1 MAELRAG
8 EARRP
13 SRRRSEI
20 ATRGESRYAYLT
32 LLPVLLIMAAFSL
45 YPIGYS
51 VYLSLHKEV
60 LTDPLNNPFVGFQ
73 NFSNVLHS
81 YYLVSSLVSTAA
93 FMAMAVPGVM
103 IFGLLSALLLNE
115 AFAGARILRV
125 AILLPWAMP
134 AVVSGI
140 VWRWLLNGDYGLL
153 NSALYQLGII
163 HDYIPW
169 LSQPALARVGLAVAH
184 VWREGPLAAI
194 FLLAGLQ
201 TISPDLYSA
210 AAVDGAGRVA
220 AFRRI
225 TVPLLRPTIVI
236 VLIYETIVAATT
248 FDLVYV
254 MTGGGPA
261 DATSLISWFAY
272 AEVFKFLDLGAGAAL
287 AFLIALVLLGA
298 IILYLRILRSEERR

>member
-1 MAELRAG
+1 VVQQRAG
-8 EARRP
+8 ESRRP
-13 SRRRSEI
+13 SRGRQI
-20 ATRGESRYAYLT
+20 AAGRESRYAYLT

-51 VYLSLHKEV
+51 VYLSVHKEV
-60 LTDPLNNPFVGFQ
+60 LTDPLNHPFVGFQ
-73 NFSNVLHS
+73 NFNNALQS
-81 YYLVSSLVSTAA
+81 YYLISSLTSTLA

-103 IFGLLSALLLNE
+103 VFGLLASLLLNE

-140 VWRWLLNGDYGLL
+140 VWRWILNGDYGIL
-153 NSALYQLGII
+153 NSLLFQFGIV

-169 LSQPALARVGLAVAH
+169 LSQPVLARISLAVAH
-184 VWREGPLAAI
+184 IWREGPLAAI
-194 FLLAGLQ
+194 FFLAGLQ

-225 TVPLLRPTIVI
+225 TVPLLRPTILI
-236 VLIYETIVAATT
+236 VLVYETIVAATT

-261 DATSLISWFAY
+261 DATSLISWYAY
-272 AEVFKFLDLGAGAAL
+272 AEVFKFLDLGTGAAL
-287 AFLIALVLLGA
+287 AFLIAMALVGLIL
-298 IILYLRILRSEERR
+298 LYLRVLRSEEQH

>member
-1 MAELRAG
+1 MVQQRAG
-8 EARRP
+8 ESRRP
-13 SRRRSEI
+13 SRGRQI
-20 ATRGESRYAYLT
+20 AAGRESRYAYLT

-51 VYLSLHKEV
+51 VYLSVHKEV
-60 LTDPLNNPFVGFQ
+60 LTDPLNHPFVGFQ
-73 NFSNVLHS
+73 NFNNALHS
-81 YYLVSSLVSTAA
+81 YYLISSLTSTLA

-103 IFGLLSALLLNE
+103 VFGLLASLLLNE

-140 VWRWLLNGDYGLL
+140 VWRWILNGDYGIL
-153 NSALYQLGII
+153 NSLLFQFGIV

-169 LSQPALARVGLAVAH
+169 LSQPVLARISLAVAH
-184 VWREGPLAAI
+184 IWREGPLAAI
-194 FLLAGLQ
+194 FFLAGLQ

-225 TVPLLRPTIVI
+225 TVPLLRPTILI
-236 VLIYETIVAATT
+236 VLVYETIVAATT

-261 DATSLISWFAY
+261 AATSLISWYAY
-272 AEVFKFLDLGAGAAL
+272 AEVFKFLDLGTGAAL
-287 AFLIALVLLGA
+287 AFLIAMALVGLIL
-298 IILYLRILRSEERR
+298 LYLRVLRSEEQH

>member
-1 MAELRAG
+1 MVQQRAG
-8 EARRP
+8 ESRRP
-13 SRRRSEI
+13 SRGRQI
-20 ATRGESRYAYLT
+20 AAGRESRYAYLT

-51 VYLSLHKEV
+51 VYLSVHKEV
-60 LTDPLNNPFVGFQ
+60 LTDPLNHPFVGFQ
-73 NFSNVLHS
+73 NFNNALHS
-81 YYLVSSLVSTAA
+81 YYLISSLTSTLA

-103 IFGLLSALLLNE
+103 VFGLLASLLLNE

-140 VWRWLLNGDYGLL
+140 VWRWILNGDYGIL
-153 NSALYQLGII
+153 NSLLFQFGIV

-169 LSQPALARVGLAVAH
+169 LSQPVLARISLAVAH
-184 VWREGPLAAI
+184 IWREGPLAAI
-194 FLLAGLQ
+194 FFLAGLQ

-225 TVPLLRPTIVI
+225 TVPLLRPTILI
-236 VLIYETIVAATT
+236 VLVYETIVAATT

-261 DATSLISWFAY
+261 DATSLISWYAY
-272 AEVFKFLDLGAGAAL
+272 AEVFKFLDLGTGAAL
-287 AFLIALVLLGA
+287 AFLIAMALVGLIL
-298 IILYLRILRSEERR
+298 LYLRVLRSEEQH

>member
-60 LTDPLNNPFVGFQ
+60 LTDPLKNPFVGFQ

-134 AVVSGI
+134 GVMVSIVFLWLFDASFGVVNFGLRSIGLVGADIAWYTNESTALFAVI
-140 VWRWLLNGDYGLL
+140 VPTIWKAYPFFTLTL
-153 NSALYQLGII
+153 
-163 HDYIPW
+163 
-169 LSQPALARVGLAVAH
+169 
-184 VWREGPLAAI
+184 LAA
-194 FLLAGLQ
+194 LQ
-201 TISPDLYSA
+201 SIPANLYEA
-210 AAVDGAGRVA
+210 AEVDGPDRRHAERGGDVGVDAGGDVHGHANWAPTVGSTYSSMRVYLPSTVVA
-220 AFRRI
+220 TMQFCISNGLSFEA
-225 TVPLLRPTIVI
+225 TVPR
-236 VLIYETIVAATT
+236 TT
-248 FDLVYV
+248 NWNTNPSGV
-254 MTGGGPA
+254 
-261 DATSLISWFAY
+261 
-272 AEVFKFLDLGAGAAL
+272 GA
-287 AFLIALVLLGA
+287 
-298 IILYLRILRSEERR
+298 R

>member
-1 MAELRAG
+1 
-8 EARRP
+8 
-13 SRRRSEI
+13 
-20 ATRGESRYAYLT
+20 
-32 LLPVLLIMAAFSL
+32 MAAFSL

-73 NFSNVLHS
+73 NFGDVLQS
-81 YYLVSSLVSTAA
+81 YYLTSSLVSTAA

-103 IFGLLSALLLNE
+103 IFGLLAALLLNE
-115 AFAGARILRV
+115 AFAGATILRV

-163 HDYIPW
+163 HDYVPW
-169 LSQPALARVGLAVAH
+169 LSQPALARGGLAIAH
-184 VWREGPLAAI
+184 IWREGPLAAI

-201 TISPDLYSA
+201 TIPRDLYSA
-210 AAVDGAGRVA
+210 AAVDGAGRLA

-225 TVPLLRPTIVI
+225 TLPLLRPTIVI

-272 AEVFKFLDLGAGAAL
+272 AEVFKFLNLGNGAAL
-287 AFLIALVLLGA
+287 AFLIALVLLGV
-298 IILYLRILRSEERR
+298 ILLYLRVLRSEEGR

>member
-1 MAELRAG
+1 MVQQRAG
-8 EARRP
+8 ESRRP
-13 SRRRSEI
+13 SRGRQI
-20 ATRGESRYAYLT
+20 AAGRESRYAYLT

-51 VYLSLHKEV
+51 VYLSVHKEV
-60 LTDPLNNPFVGFQ
+60 LTDPLNHPFVGFQ
-73 NFSNVLHS
+73 NFNNALHS
-81 YYLVSSLVSTAA
+81 YYLISSLTSTLA

-103 IFGLLSALLLNE
+103 VFGLLASLLLNE

-140 VWRWLLNGDYGLL
+140 VWRWILNGDYGIL
-153 NSALYQLGII
+153 NSLLFQFGIV

-169 LSQPALARVGLAVAH
+169 LSQPVLARISLAVAH
-184 VWREGPLAAI
+184 IWREGPLAAI
-194 FLLAGLQ
+194 FFLAGLQ

-225 TVPLLRPTIVI
+225 TVPLLRPTMVI
-236 VLIYETIVAATT
+236 VLVYETIVAATT

-261 DATSLISWFAY
+261 DATSLISWYAY
-272 AEVFKFLDLGAGAAL
+272 AEVFKFLDLGTGAAL
-287 AFLIALVLLGA
+287 AFLIAMALVGLIL
-298 IILYLRILRSEERR
+298 LYLRVLRSEEQR

>member
-1 MAELRAG
+1 MVQSGA
-8 EARRP
+8 
-13 SRRRSEI
+13 
-20 ATRGESRYAYLT
+20 GESRQPASRRQLVGGRESGYAYLT

-51 VYLSLHKEV
+51 LYLSLHKEV
-60 LTDPLNNPFVGFQ
+60 LTDPLSHPFVGFQ
-73 NFSNVLHS
+73 NFSNALHS
-81 YYLVSSLVSTAA
+81 YYLTSS
-93 FMAMAVPGVM
+93 
-103 IFGLLSALLLNE
+103 
-115 AFAGARILRV
+115 R
-125 AILLPWAMP
+125 
-134 AVVSGI
+134 
-140 VWRWLLNGDYGLL
+140 RWMLNGDYGIL
-153 NSALYQLGII
+153 NSALFQLGII

-169 LSQPALARVGLAVAH
+169 LSQPALARMGLALAH

-201 TISPDLYSA
+201 TIPSDLYSA

-225 TVPLLRPTIVI
+225 TLPLLRPTIVI

-261 DATSLISWFAY
+261 DATSLISWYAY
-272 AEVFKFLDLGAGAAL
+272 AEVFKFLDLGTGAAL
-287 AFLIALVLLGA
+287 GGNAGDASVHPGTDTLDARLQLPGRERAAYTPKPRAPSGA
-298 IILYLRILRSEERR
+298 HGRKLRVHLHGGGSARPQCKGNASQPDLAGGA

>member
-1 MAELRAG
+1 VVQQRAG
-8 EARRP
+8 ESRRP
-13 SRRRSEI
+13 SRGRQI
-20 ATRGESRYAYLT
+20 AAGRESRYAYLT

-51 VYLSLHKEV
+51 VYLSVHKEV
-60 LTDPLNNPFVGFQ
+60 LTDPLNHPFVGFQ
-73 NFSNVLHS
+73 NFNNALHS
-81 YYLVSSLVSTAA
+81 YYLISSLTSTLA

-103 IFGLLSALLLNE
+103 VFGLLASLLLNE

-140 VWRWLLNGDYGLL
+140 VWRWILNGDYGIL
-153 NSALYQLGII
+153 NSLLFQFGIV

-169 LSQPALARVGLAVAH
+169 LSQPVLARISLAVAH
-184 VWREGPLAAI
+184 IWREGPLAAI
-194 FLLAGLQ
+194 FFLAGLQ

-225 TVPLLRPTIVI
+225 TVPLLRPTILI
-236 VLIYETIVAATT
+236 VLVYETIVAATT

-261 DATSLISWFAY
+261 DATSLISWYAY
-272 AEVFKFLDLGAGAAL
+272 AEVFKFLDLGTGAAL
-287 AFLIALVLLGA
+287 AFLIAMALVGLIL
-298 IILYLRILRSEERR
+298 LYLRVLRSEEQH

>member
-1 MAELRAG
+1 MVQQRAG
-8 EARRP
+8 ESRRP
-13 SRRRSEI
+13 SIGRQGAAGR
-20 ATRGESRYAYLT
+20 ESRYAYLT

-60 LTDPLNNPFVGFQ
+60 LTDPLNHPFVGFQ

-81 YYLVSSLVSTAA
+81 YYLISSLTSTLV
-93 FMAMAVPGVM
+93 FMVMAVPGVM
-103 IFGLLSALLLNE
+103 VFGLLASLLLNE
-115 AFAGARILRV
+115 SFAGARILRV

-134 AVVSGI
+134 AVISGI
-140 VWRWLLNGDYGLL
+140 VWRWILNGDYGVL
-153 NSALYQLGII
+153 NSVLFQLGII

-169 LSQPALARVGLAVAH
+169 LSSPDLARVGLAVAH

-194 FLLAGLQ
+194 FFLAGLQ
-201 TISPDLYSA
+201 TIPTDLYNA

-225 TVPLLRPTIVI
+225 TLPLLRPTIVI

-261 DATSLISWFAY
+261 DATSLISWYAY

-287 AFLIALVLLGA
+287 AFLIALALVGLIL
-298 IILYLRILRSEERR
+298 LYLRVLRTEEQR

>member
-1 MAELRAG
+1 MVQQRAG
-8 EARRP
+8 ESRRP
-13 SRRRSEI
+13 SRGRQI
-20 ATRGESRYAYLT
+20 AAGRESRYAYLT

-51 VYLSLHKEV
+51 VYLSVHKEV
-60 LTDPLNNPFVGFQ
+60 LTDPLNHPFVGFQ
-73 NFSNVLHS
+73 NFNNALQS
-81 YYLVSSLVSTAA
+81 YYLISSLTSTLA

-103 IFGLLSALLLNE
+103 VFGLLASLLLNE

-140 VWRWLLNGDYGLL
+140 VWRWILNGDYGIL
-153 NSALYQLGII
+153 NSLLFQFGIV

-169 LSQPALARVGLAVAH
+169 LSQPVLARISLAVAH
-184 VWREGPLAAI
+184 IWREGPLAAI
-194 FLLAGLQ
+194 FFLAGLQ

-225 TVPLLRPTIVI
+225 TVPLLRPTILI
-236 VLIYETIVAATT
+236 VLVYETIVAATT

-261 DATSLISWFAY
+261 DATSLISWYAY
-272 AEVFKFLDLGAGAAL
+272 AEVFKFLDLGTGAAL
-287 AFLIALVLLGA
+287 AFLIAMALVGLIL
-298 IILYLRILRSEERR
+298 LYLRVLRSEEQH

>member
-1 MAELRAG
+1 
-8 EARRP
+8 
-13 SRRRSEI
+13 
-20 ATRGESRYAYLT
+20 
-32 LLPVLLIMAAFSL
+32 VLLIMAAFSL

-51 VYLSLHKEV
+51 VYLSVHKEV
-60 LTDPLNNPFVGFQ
+60 LTDPLNHPFVGFQ
-73 NFSNVLHS
+73 NFNNALHS
-81 YYLVSSLVSTAA
+81 YYLISSLTSTLA

-103 IFGLLSALLLNE
+103 VFGLLASLLLNE

-140 VWRWLLNGDYGLL
+140 VWRWILNGDYGIL
-153 NSALYQLGII
+153 NSLLFQFGIV

-169 LSQPALARVGLAVAH
+169 LSQPVLARISLAVAH
-184 VWREGPLAAI
+184 IWREGPLAAI
-194 FLLAGLQ
+194 FFLAGLQ

-225 TVPLLRPTIVI
+225 TVPLLRPTILI
-236 VLIYETIVAATT
+236 VLVYETIVAATT

-254 MTGGGPA
+254 MTVGGPA
-261 DATSLISWFAY
+261 DATSLISWYAY
-272 AEVFKFLDLGAGAAL
+272 AEVFKFLDLGTGAAL
-287 AFLIALVLLGA
+287 AFLIAMALVGLIL
-298 IILYLRILRSEERR
+298 LYLRVLRSEEQH

>member
-1 MAELRAG
+1 MIRSGAG
-8 EARRP
+8 EPRHPA
-13 SRRRSEI
+13 SRRQLVGGR
-20 ATRGESRYAYLT
+20 ESGYAYLT

-51 VYLSLHKEV
+51 LYLSLHKEV
-60 LTDPLNNPFVGFQ
+60 LTDPLNHPFVGFQ
-73 NFSNVLHS
+73 NFGNALHS
-81 YYLVSSLVSTAA
+81 YYLTSSLVSTGA
-93 FMAMAVPGVM
+93 FMVMAVPAVM
-103 IFGLLSALLLNE
+103 VFGLLAALLLNE

-140 VWRWLLNGDYGLL
+140 VWRWMLNGDYGIL
-153 NSALYQLGII
+153 NSALFQLGII

-169 LSQPALARVGLAVAH
+169 LSQPALARMGLAVAH

-201 TISPDLYSA
+201 TIPSDLYSA

-225 TVPLLRPTIVI
+225 TLPLLRPTIVI

-261 DATSLISWFAY
+261 DATSLISWYAY
-272 AEVFKFLDLGAGAAL
+272 AEVFKFLDLGTGAAL
-287 AFLIALVLLGA
+287 AFLIALLLLGV
-298 IILYLRILRSEERR
+298 ILLYLRVLRSDEHR

>member
-1 MAELRAG
+1 
-8 EARRP
+8 
-13 SRRRSEI
+13 
-20 ATRGESRYAYLT
+20 
-32 LLPVLLIMAAFSL
+32 VLLIMAAFSL

-51 VYLSLHKEV
+51 VYLSVHKEV
-60 LTDPLNNPFVGFQ
+60 LTDPLNHPFVGFQ
-73 NFSNVLHS
+73 NFNNALHS
-81 YYLVSSLVSTAA
+81 YYLISSLTSTLA

-103 IFGLLSALLLNE
+103 VFGLLASLLLNE

-140 VWRWLLNGDYGLL
+140 VWRWILNGDYGIL
-153 NSALYQLGII
+153 NSLLFQFGIV

-169 LSQPALARVGLAVAH
+169 LSQPVLARISLAVAH
-184 VWREGPLAAI
+184 IWREGPLAAI
-194 FLLAGLQ
+194 FFLAGLQ

-225 TVPLLRPTIVI
+225 TVPLLRPTILI
-236 VLIYETIVAATT
+236 VLVYETIVAATT

-261 DATSLISWFAY
+261 DATSLISWYAY
-272 AEVFKFLDLGAGAAL
+272 AEVFKFLDLGTGAAL
-287 AFLIALVLLGA
+287 AFLIAMALVGLIL
-298 IILYLRILRSEERR
+298 LYLRVLRSEEQH

>member
-1 MAELRAG
+1 MVQQRAG
-8 EARRP
+8 ESRRP
-13 SRRRSEI
+13 SIGRQGAAGR
-20 ATRGESRYAYLT
+20 ESRYAYLT
-32 LLPVLLIMAAFSL
+32 LLPVLLIMAVFSL

-60 LTDPLNNPFVGFQ
+60 LTDPLNHPFVGFQ
-73 NFSNVLHS
+73 NFNNVLHS
-81 YYLVSSLVSTAA
+81 YYLISSLTSTLV
-93 FMAMAVPGVM
+93 FMVMAVPGVM
-103 IFGLLSALLLNE
+103 VFGLLASLLLNE
-115 AFAGARILRV
+115 SFAGARILRV

-134 AVVSGI
+134 AVISGI
-140 VWRWLLNGDYGLL
+140 VWRWILNGDYGVL
-153 NSALYQLGII
+153 NSVLFQLGII

-169 LSQPALARVGLAVAH
+169 LSSPDLARVGLAVAH

-194 FLLAGLQ
+194 FFLAGLQ
-201 TISPDLYSA
+201 TIPTDIYNS

-225 TVPLLRPTIVI
+225 TLPLLRPTIVI

-261 DATSLISWFAY
+261 DATSLISWYAY

-287 AFLIALVLLGA
+287 AFLIALALVGVIL
-298 IILYLRILRSEERR
+298 LYLRVLRTEEQR

>member
-1 MAELRAG
+1 MVQSGA
-8 EARRP
+8 
-13 SRRRSEI
+13 
-20 ATRGESRYAYLT
+20 GESRQPASRRQLVGGRESGYAYLT

-51 VYLSLHKEV
+51 LYLSLHKEV
-60 LTDPLNNPFVGFQ
+60 LTDPLNHPFVGFQ
-73 NFSNVLHS
+73 NFSNALHS
-81 YYLVSSLVSTAA
+81 YYLTSSLVSTGV
-93 FMAMAVPGVM
+93 FMLMAVPAVM
-103 IFGLLSALLLNE
+103 VFGLLAALLLNE

-140 VWRWLLNGDYGLL
+140 VWRWMLNGDYGIL
-153 NSALYQLGII
+153 NSALFQLGII

-169 LSQPALARVGLAVAH
+169 LSQPALARMGLALAH

-201 TISPDLYSA
+201 TIPSDLYSA

-225 TVPLLRPTIVI
+225 TLPLLRPTIVI

-261 DATSLISWFAY
+261 DATSLISWYAY
-272 AEVFKFLDLGAGAAL
+272 AEVFKFLDLGTGAAL
-287 AFLIALVLLGA
+287 AFLIALLLLGV
-298 IILYLRILRSEERR
+298 ILLYLRVLRSDERR

>member
-1 MAELRAG
+1 V
-8 EARRP
+8 
-13 SRRRSEI
+13 
-20 ATRGESRYAYLT
+20 ATGRESRYAYLT

-60 LTDPLNNPFVGFQ
+60 LTDPLNHPFVGFQ
-73 NFSNVLHS
+73 NFNNALHS
-81 YYLVSSLVSTAA
+81 YYLVSSLISTLA
-93 FMAMAVPGVM
+93 FMVMAVPGVLV
-103 IFGLLSALLLNE
+103 FGLLASLLLNE
-115 AFAGARILRV
+115 SFAGARILRV

-140 VWRWLLNGDYGLL
+140 VWRWILNGDYGVL
-153 NSALYQLGII
+153 NSALFQLGII

-169 LSQPALARVGLAVAH
+169 LSSPALARVGLAVAH

-194 FLLAGLQ
+194 FFLAGLQ
-201 TISPDLYSA
+201 TIPTDLYNA

-225 TVPLLRPTIVI
+225 TLPLLRPTIVI

-261 DATSLISWFAY
+261 DATSLISWYAY
-272 AEVFKFLDLGAGAAL
+272 AEVFKFLDLGTGAAL
-287 AFLIALVLLGA
+287 AFLIALALVGL
-298 IILYLRILRSEERR
+298 ILFYLRVLRTEEQR

>member
-1 MAELRAG
+1 
-8 EARRP
+8 
-13 SRRRSEI
+13 
-20 ATRGESRYAYLT
+20 
-32 LLPVLLIMAAFSL
+32 MAAFSL

-73 NFSNVLHS
+73 NFDNVLHS
-81 YYLVSSLVSTAA
+81 YYLTSSLVSTAA
-93 FMAMAVPGVM
+93 FMVMAVPGVM
-103 IFGLLSALLLNE
+103 IFGLLAALLLNE

-140 VWRWLLNGDYGLL
+140 VWRWLLNGDYGVL

-201 TISPDLYSA
+201 TIPADLYSA
-210 AAVDGAGRVA
+210 AAVDGAGRLA

-225 TVPLLRPTIVI
+225 TMPLLRPTIVL

-272 AEVFKFLDLGAGAAL
+272 AEVFKFLDLGTGAAL
-287 AFLIALVLLGA
+287 AFLIALVLLGV
-298 IILYLRILRSEERR
+298 IVLYLRVLRSEERR

>member
-1 MAELRAG
+1 MVQQRAG
-8 EARRP
+8 ESRRP
-13 SRRRSEI
+13 SIGRQGAAGR
-20 ATRGESRYAYLT
+20 ESRYAYLT
-32 LLPVLLIMAAFSL
+32 LLPVLLIMAVFSL

-60 LTDPLNNPFVGFQ
+60 LTDPLNHPFVGFQ
-73 NFSNVLHS
+73 NFNNVLHS
-81 YYLVSSLVSTAA
+81 YYLISSLTSTLV
-93 FMAMAVPGVM
+93 FMVMAVPGVM
-103 IFGLLSALLLNE
+103 VFGLLASLLLNE
-115 AFAGARILRV
+115 SFAGARILRV

-134 AVVSGI
+134 AVISGI
-140 VWRWLLNGDYGLL
+140 VWRWILNGDYGVL
-153 NSALYQLGII
+153 NSALFQLGII

-169 LSQPALARVGLAVAH
+169 LSSPDLARVGLAVAH

-194 FLLAGLQ
+194 FFLAGLQ
-201 TISPDLYSA
+201 TIPTDIYNS

-225 TVPLLRPTIVI
+225 TLPLLRPTIVI

-261 DATSLISWFAY
+261 DATSLISWYAY

-287 AFLIALVLLGA
+287 AFLIALALVGVIL
-298 IILYLRILRSEERR
+298 LYLRVLRTEEQR

>member
-1 MAELRAG
+1 VVQQRAG
-8 EARRP
+8 ESRRP
-13 SRRRSEI
+13 SIGRQGAAGR
-20 ATRGESRYAYLT
+20 ESRYAYLT
-32 LLPVLLIMAAFSL
+32 LLPVLLIMAVFSL

-60 LTDPLNNPFVGFQ
+60 LTDPLNHPFVGFQ
-73 NFSNVLHS
+73 NFNNVLHS
-81 YYLVSSLVSTAA
+81 YYLISSLTSTLV
-93 FMAMAVPGVM
+93 FMVMAVPGVM
-103 IFGLLSALLLNE
+103 VFGLLASLLLNE
-115 AFAGARILRV
+115 SFAGARILRV

-134 AVVSGI
+134 AVISGI
-140 VWRWLLNGDYGLL
+140 VWRWILNGDYGVL
-153 NSALYQLGII
+153 NSALFQLGII

-169 LSQPALARVGLAVAH
+169 LSSPDLARVGLAVAH

-194 FLLAGLQ
+194 FFLAGLQ
-201 TISPDLYSA
+201 TIPTDLYNS

-225 TVPLLRPTIVI
+225 TLPLLRPTIVI

-261 DATSLISWFAY
+261 DATSLISWYAY

-287 AFLIALVLLGA
+287 AFLIALALVGVIL
-298 IILYLRILRSEERR
+298 LYLRVLRTEEQR

>member
-1 MAELRAG
+1 VVQQRAG
-8 EARRP
+8 ESRRP
-13 SRRRSEI
+13 SIGRQGAAGR
-20 ATRGESRYAYLT
+20 ESRYAYLT
-32 LLPVLLIMAAFSL
+32 LLPVLLIMAVFSL

-60 LTDPLNNPFVGFQ
+60 LTDPLNHPFVGFQ
-73 NFSNVLHS
+73 NFNNVLHS
-81 YYLVSSLVSTAA
+81 YYLISSLTSTLV
-93 FMAMAVPGVM
+93 FMVMAVPGVM
-103 IFGLLSALLLNE
+103 VFGLLASLLLNE
-115 AFAGARILRV
+115 SFAGARILRV

-134 AVVSGI
+134 AVISGI
-140 VWRWLLNGDYGLL
+140 VWRWILNGDYGVL
-153 NSALYQLGII
+153 NSALFQLGII

-169 LSQPALARVGLAVAH
+169 LSSPDLARVGLAVAH

-194 FLLAGLQ
+194 FFLAGLQ
-201 TISPDLYSA
+201 TIPTDLYNS
-210 AAVDGAGRVA
+210 AAVDGAGRMA

-225 TVPLLRPTIVI
+225 TLPLLRHTIVI

-261 DATSLISWFAY
+261 DATSLISWYAY

-287 AFLIALVLLGA
+287 AFLIALALVGVIL
-298 IILYLRILRSEERR
+298 LYLRVLRTEEQR

>member
-1 MAELRAG
+1 VVQVRAG
-8 EARRP
+8 GSRRP
-13 SRRRSEI
+13 SRGRQFAAGR
-20 ATRGESRYAYLT
+20 ESGYAYLT
-32 LLPVLLIMAAFSL
+32 LLPVLIIMAAFSL

-60 LTDPLNNPFVGFQ
+60 LTDPNNNPYVGFQ
-73 NFSNVLHS
+73 NFSNALHS
-81 YYLVSSLVSTAA
+81 YYLAPSLVSTAA
-93 FMAMAVPGVM
+93 FMAMAVPSVM
-103 IFGLLSALLLNE
+103 IFGLLAALLLNE

-140 VWRWLLNGDYGLL
+140 VWRWMLNGDYGIL
-153 NSALYQLGII
+153 NSALFQFGII

-169 LSQPALARVGLAVAH
+169 LSQPVLARVGLAVAH

-194 FLLAGLQ
+194 FFLAGLQ
-201 TISPDLYSA
+201 TIPSDLYSA

-225 TVPLLRPTIVI
+225 TMPLLRPTIVI
-236 VLIYETIVAATT
+236 VLIYETIVAATI

-261 DATSLISWFAY
+261 DATSLISWYAY
-272 AEVFKFLDLGAGAAL
+272 AEVFKFLDLGTGAAL
-287 AFLIALVLLGA
+287 AFLIALVLLGV
-298 IILYLRILRSEERR
+298 IILYLRVLRSEERR

>member
-1 MAELRAG
+1 MVQQRAG
-8 EARRP
+8 ESRRP
-13 SRRRSEI
+13 SRGRQI
-20 ATRGESRYAYLT
+20 AAGRESRYAYLT

-51 VYLSLHKEV
+51 VYLSVHKEV
-60 LTDPLNNPFVGFQ
+60 LTDPLNHPFVGFQ
-73 NFSNVLHS
+73 NFNNALHS
-81 YYLVSSLVSTAA
+81 YYLISSLTSTLA

-103 IFGLLSALLLNE
+103 VFGLLASLLLNE

-140 VWRWLLNGDYGLL
+140 VWRWILNGDYGIL
-153 NSALYQLGII
+153 NSLLFQFGIV

-169 LSQPALARVGLAVAH
+169 LSQPVLARISLAVAH
-184 VWREGPLAAI
+184 IWREGPLAAI
-194 FLLAGLQ
+194 FFLAGLQ

-225 TVPLLRPTIVI
+225 TVPLLRPTMVI
-236 VLIYETIVAATT
+236 VLVYETIVAATT

-261 DATSLISWFAY
+261 DATSLISWYAY
-272 AEVFKFLDLGAGAAL
+272 AEVFKFLDLGTGAAL
-287 AFLIALVLLGA
+287 AFLIAMALVGLIL
-298 IILYLRILRSEERR
+298 LYLRVLRSEEQH